1 MTYKEIKSGDYIIK
15 IGFDETPKKVTKAF
29 VTNINGYESMAFDLE
44 NGDRIVSAQV
54 SKHIVGQTGEVPAW
68 SHKPNYMGSIPIP
81 ATSYSR
87 PMKITPRDVVEV
99 FVVIIVMAIIV
110 WVVTCIIILDLF
122 GQ

>member
-54 SKHIVGQTGEVPAW
+54 SKHIVG
-68 SHKPNYMGSIPIP
+68 
-81 ATSYSR
+81 
-87 PMKITPRDVVEV
+87 
-99 FVVIIVMAIIV
+99 
-110 WVVTCIIILDLF
+110 
-122 GQ
+122 